1 MTEDD
6 ARRVLL
12 LRAYESPP
20 GPAPWTADDRDWATR
35 QAIAAVGADAR
46 PAHFVATRAA
56 LALPRLL
63 PRAPEAERWLQRRG
77 WHPALVLLALL
88 LGLLGGLAVD
98 QLGPPQRVNLLA
110 PAMWAV
116 VLWNLF
122 VYAALWLP
130 APPAG
135 PLVRWLAGRGR
146 ALPRHPQ
153 LNADWLQVAAPLMA
167 RRAALL
173 LHTAAAGLAL
183 GLIAGLY
190 LRGLVMDYRAGWQ
203 STFLDPASVQA
214 ALRFGLWPASALTG
228 VPVADVA
235 PLRLAPG
242 DAATASAAPWIH
254 LFAATL
260 LLAVVLPRTLL
271 AGLAAWRAAW
281 LARHLPLALDDAY
294 FEGLHPL
301 MRPGGRRPFTLLWCP
316 LGPPAGP
323 VRLFGQAVE
332 PPDDGVQRLFDAG
345 DGDQLHLRA
354 LPAVLRGAVPLR
366 PAWRR
371 WWRPDPAGAALAALR
386 REVDA
391 VLVLLPP
398 EPAPASARP
407 AWLAT
412 LSRPLLLLQDS
423 RTAVAPELP
432 LRALDDGWLGDG
444 LLWQA
449 LAHALPDDR
458 RRERLDAAW
467 RRSQAAR
474 LDDTAA
480 LLAASLA
487 RLAQAREPLP
497 EARLFG
503 GGADAAQATEAARQ
517 RLVQQLD
524 AEFVAVTERL
534 APLWGRGEPAP
545 PVPGTALQPR
555 RQARVAEGRAA
566 LWGGVASG
574 ALAGLKA
581 DLATGGLTLGAGA
594 VAGGLLGAL
603 GAAGVA
609 RGINTAQGR
618 GQSHVDW
625 GAAELDAMA
634 AALLR
639 LPLGLAAPAA
649 AVDASAAAV
658 DAPAAAVA
666 AGGDRVT
673 ADSPA
678 GIARREA
685 ALQAALQAEAE
696 PLAAAWRDRG
706 PTLPNRLAPVLVRVL
721 KAALGGPADYTRA
734 P

>member
-12 LRAYESPP
+12 LRAYENPP
-20 GPAPWTADDRDWATR
+20 GPAPWSDDDRAWATR
-35 QAIAAVGADAR
+35 QAVAAVGEGAR
-46 PAHFVATRAA
+46 PDTFVATRAA

-63 PRAPEAERWLQRRG
+63 PRAPEAARWLERRG
-77 WHPALVLLALL
+77 WHPALVPLALL
-88 LGLLGGLAVD
+88 LGLLAGLAVD

-110 PAMWAV
+110 PAVWAV

-130 APPAG
+130 APQPGLLAR
-135 PLVRWLAGRGR
+135 LLAGRGATLAR
-146 ALPRHPQ
+146 QPQ
-153 LNADWLQVAAPLMA
+153 LHADWLRVAAPLLA
-167 RRAALL
+167 RRVALL

-190 LRGLVMDYRAGWQ
+190 LRGLAMDYRAGWQ
-203 STFLDPASVQA
+203 STFLDAPAVQA
-214 ALRFGLWPASALTG
+214 ALRFGLWPASSLTG
-228 VPVADVA
+228 VPVPEVA
-235 PLRLAPG
+235 PLQLAPG
-242 DAATASAAPWIH
+242 AVATASAAPWIH

-260 LLAVVLPRTLL
+260 LLAVVLPRALL
-271 AGLAAWRAAW
+271 AALAALRAAR
-281 LARHLPLALDDAY
+281 LARQLPLALDEPY
-294 FEGLHPL
+294 FEALHPL
-301 MRPGGRRPFTLLWCP
+301 MRPAQRRPLTLLWCP
-316 LGPPAGP
+316 LAAPAGP
-323 VRLFGQAVE
+323 VRLLGQAVALPE
-332 PPDDGVQRLFDAG
+332 DGAQALLDTG
-345 DGDQLHLRA
+345 DGDQLRLGPVPAALRD
-354 LPAVLRGAVPLR
+354 GAVPR
-366 PAWRR
+366 PWWQR
-371 WWRPDPAGAALAALR
+371 WWRPDPAAAALARLR
-386 REVDA
+386 AEVDA

-398 EPAPASARP
+398 GGGTVARP
-407 AWLAT
+407 AWLAA
-412 LSRPLLLLQDS
+412 LSRPLLLLEDS
-423 RTAVAPELP
+423 ASAVAPQLP
-432 LRALDDGWLGDG
+432 LRALDDGWLADG

-458 RRERLDAAW
+458 RRERLDATW
-467 RRSQAAR
+467 RRAQAAR

-480 LLAASLA
+480 LLAETLA

-503 GGADAAQATEAARQ
+503 GGGADAAQAAQAAQQ
-517 RLVQQLD
+517 RLVQRLE
-524 AEFVAVTERL
+524 AEFAAVAERL
-534 APLWGRGEPAP
+534 ALLWGRGEAGA
-545 PVPGTALQPR
+545 PVPLAGTALQPR
-555 RQARVAEGRAA
+555 HQARVAEGRAA

-594 VAGGLLGAL
+594 VAGGLIGAL

-625 GAAELDAMA
+625 GAAELGAMT

-649 AVDASAAAV
+649 VEAESA
-658 DAPAAAVA
+658 
-666 AGGDRVT
+666 
-673 ADSPA
+673 A

-685 ALQAALQAEAE
+685 ALQAALRAEAE
-696 PLAAAWRDRG
+696 PLAAAWRERG
-706 PTLPNRLAPVLVRVL
+706 PTLPARLSPVLVRVL

>member
-88 LGLLGGLAVD
+88 LGLLAGLAVD
-98 QLGPPQRVNLLA
+98 QLGSPQRVNLLA

-130 APPAG
+130 APQAG

-153 LNADWLQVAAPLMA
+153 LSADWLQVAAPLMA

-228 VPVADVA
+228 VPVADVT

-301 MRPGGRRPFTLLWCP
+301 MRPSGRRPLTLLWCP
-316 LGPPAGP
+316 LAPPAGP
-323 VRLFGQAVE
+323 VRLFGQPVE
-332 PPDDGVQRLFDAG
+332 PPDDGVQRLFDGG
-345 DGDQLHLRA
+345 DGDQLQLRA
-354 LPAVLRGAVPLR
+354 LPAVLRGVVALR

-371 WWRPDPAGAALAALR
+371 WWRPDPAAAALAALR

-467 RRSQAAR
+467 RHAQAAR

-480 LLAASLA
+480 VLAEGLA

-497 EARLFG
+497 ETRLFG
-503 GGADAAQATEAARQ
+503 GGGAEAAQAAEAARQ

-524 AEFVAVTERL
+524 AEFAAVAERL
-534 APLWGRGEPAP
+534 VPLWGRGEPARP
-545 PVPGTALQPR
+545 APGTALQPR

-594 VAGGLLGAL
+594 VAGGLIGAL

-609 RGINTAQGR
+609 RGINSAQGR
-618 GQSHVDW
+618 AQSHVAW
-625 GAAELDAMA
+625 GPAELDAMA
-634 AALLR
+634 AALMR
-639 LPLGLAAPAA
+639 LPLGLAAPVATP
-649 AVDASAAAV
+649 SALPSA
-658 DAPAAAVA
+658 DAPATGAEAA
-666 AGGDRVT
+666 
-673 ADSPA
+673 SPA
-678 GIARREA
+678 GLARREA
-685 ALQAALQAEAE
+685 ALQAALHTEAEA
-696 PLAAAWRDRG
+696 LAAAWRDRG
-706 PTLPNRLAPVLVRVL
+706 PTLAARLAPVLVRVL

-734 P
+734 A